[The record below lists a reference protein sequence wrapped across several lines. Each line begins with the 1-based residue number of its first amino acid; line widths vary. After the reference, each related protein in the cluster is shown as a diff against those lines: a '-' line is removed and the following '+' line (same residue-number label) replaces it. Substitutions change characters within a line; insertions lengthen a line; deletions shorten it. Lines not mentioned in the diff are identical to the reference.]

1 MNKLSL
7 ITLAVTLA
15 VMASCN
21 GASEKKS
28 APVKQQE
35 NIVEKNIFVPEF
47 NADSAYNFVKRQ
59 VDFGPR
65 VPGTPAARACAQYLV
80 GMLNRFCDTVVI
92 QNFKT
97 YSFDK
102 TILDGQNII
111 GSFNSD
117 KQKRIF
123 LAAHWDSRPFADN
136 DPDPK
141 NHKTPILGA
150 NDGASG
156 VGVLLEIARQISLA
170 RPNVGVDIIFFD
182 IEDYG
187 APQDAQNYESDTWG
201 LGAQHWSKMPHV
213 PNYKAAYGILLDM
226 VGDHQ
231 AQFPIE
237 AFSNYYAGKI
247 VKKVWDMAEQIG
259 YGSYFPKTKG
269 AAITDDHYYINK
281 IANIPTIN
289 IIHLPPDSK
298 NGSFV
303 DYWHTLKDDMSNI
316 SPETLKIVGEVVLHV
331 IYKE

>member
-7 ITLAVTLA
+7 IILTLALTVVFA
-15 VMASCN
+15 CN
-21 GASEKKS
+21 VVSEKKNVS
-28 APVKQQE
+28 EKQQDKV
-35 NIVEKNIFVPEF
+35 IEKVVFVPPF
-47 NADSAYNFVKRQ
+47 DADSAYNFVKRQ

-65 VPGTPAARACAQYLV
+65 VPNTAAAKACAQYLTAT
-80 GMLNRFCDTVVI
+80 LNRFCDTVVV

-97 YSFDK
+97 YSYDK

-111 GSFNSD
+111 GSFNMD
-117 KQKRIF
+117 KPKRIF
-123 LAAHWDSRPFADN
+123 LAAHWDSRPYADN

-156 VGVLLEIARQISLA
+156 VGVLLEIARQMSLSH
-170 RPNVGVDIIFFD
+170 PNVGVDIIFFD

-187 APQDAQNYESDTWG
+187 APQDAQSHESDTWG
-201 LGAQHWSKMPHV
+201 LGAQHWSKTPHV
-213 PNYKAAYGILLDM
+213 PSYRASYGILLDM

-237 AFSNYYAGKI
+237 GFSNYYAGKI
-247 VKKVWDMAEQIG
+247 VEKVWNMADKIG
-259 YGSYFPKTKG
+259 YKSYFPKTKG
-269 AAITDDHYYINK
+269 GYITDDHYYVNK

-289 IIHLPPDSK
+289 IIHLNPDSS

-331 IYKE
+331 VYNE